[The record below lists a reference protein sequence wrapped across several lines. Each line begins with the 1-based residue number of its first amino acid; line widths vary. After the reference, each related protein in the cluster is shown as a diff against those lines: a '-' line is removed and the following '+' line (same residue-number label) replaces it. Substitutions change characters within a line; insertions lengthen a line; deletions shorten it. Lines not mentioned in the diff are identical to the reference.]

1 MNIGYIM
8 NDSYYDDYSF
18 IYASR
23 YRPKILETLLREPRT
38 PSEISRITGISM
50 GIVTKILM
58 EFRKRGL
65 IECITPD
72 RKKGRI
78 YTLTKRG
85 RDLFSKKYQFFG
97 AGKPL
102 VISSL
107 MRSKLK
113 LETPLLRMMLMNDTE
128 LREDIMKIF
137 ENLFLRTLEKT
148 RLFENELVNRFAKLV
163 EGSGIKVERKT
174 RITDRYPFL
183 VDLLLEN
190 PKGKK
195 IAVECIA
202 TPLTYDFWKEMLIR
216 SAVYL
221 HFLNLKKL
229 VDYAYLATYDYLINK
244 TDIDPLANFLKELDI
259 GLIMMNKKGSISKI
273 IPRSKRE
280 LWNKLICST
289 PKTRSARKK

>member
-1 MNIGYIM
+1 M

-23 YRPKILETLLREPRT
+23 YRPKILEALLRELRT

-65 IECITPD
+65 VECKTPD
-72 RKKGRI
+72 KKKGRI

-85 RDLFSKKYQFFG
+85 RDLISKKYQLFE
-97 AGKPL
+97 AVKSYCTTSPP
-102 VISSL
+102 
-107 MRSKLK
+107 SKLK
-113 LETPLLRMMLMNDTE
+113 LETPLLRMMLINDTK
-128 LREDIMKIF
+128 LCEDIMKIF

-148 RLFENELVNRFAKLV
+148 RLFENGLVNRFAELV
-163 EGSGIKVERKT
+163 KRSGIKVEQK
-174 RITDRYPFL
+174 ILVKDRYPFS

-202 TPLTYDFWKEMLIR
+202 TPLTYDFWKEMLIK
-216 SAVYL
+216 SAIYL

-273 IPRSKRE
+273 IPRNKRE

-289 PKTRSARKK
+289 PKTHSARKK

>member
-1 MNIGYIM
+1 M

-23 YRPKILETLLREPRT
+23 YRPKILEALLRKSRT

-65 IECITPD
+65 VECETPD

-85 RDLFSKKYQFFG
+85 RDLISKEYKFFR
-97 AGKPL
+97 AD
-102 VISSL
+102 ISHYHIRSL
-107 MRSKLK
+107 LISKLE
-113 LETPLLRMMLMNDTE
+113 LETPLLRIMLMNDTE
-128 LREDIMKIF
+128 LSEDIMKVF
-137 ENLFLRTLEKT
+137 ENLLLKT
-148 RLFENELVNRFAKLV
+148 RLFEDKLISRFAELVKR
-163 EGSGIKVERKT
+163 SGIKVEQK
-174 RITDRYPFL
+174 ILVKDRYPFS

-202 TPLTYDFWKEMLIR
+202 TPLTYDFWKEMLIK
-216 SAVYL
+216 SATYL

-229 VDYAYLATYDYLINK
+229 VDYAYLATYDYLVNK
-244 TDIDPLANFLKELDI
+244 TDIDPLANFLKELDV
-259 GLIMMNKKGSISKI
+259 GLVMMNKEGSISRI
-273 IPRSKRE
+273 IPRNKRE

-289 PKTRSARKK
+289 PKARSARKK